1 MIHAAYKI
9 FCFVILFPFIL
20 SAQQNKWYDDLMLN
34 GFVSTSYSYNFNI
47 PASGTNQFRVFDFEN
62 NTFKLDAAELVF
74 QKALT
79 NPGDAGFRVDL
90 TSGSSIPRVVT
101 STKDSEDIDLHQIYL
116 SYIAKIGNGLRID
129 AGKFVTHLGYEVIE
143 GYDGYNDNA
152 SRSFL
157 FGYAIPYTHT
167 GVRVSYPF
175 SKQFS
180 TMVLVTN
187 GWDNTTDNNKS
198 KSIGAQVSYTP
209 TDRISFT
216 GNFISGPELNNNNS
230 QNRSVYDLLGQI
242 KITDKFSIGGYG
254 VYGTEQ
260 KTGIGGENAQWY
272 GAAWYLRY
280 YFCEDFSL
288 ALREEIFNDWD
299 GTRTG
304 IAQRLDEI
312 TITPEYKI
320 NKNIIV
326 RGDLR
331 YDKSNQEV
339 FEKENQFLN
348 HQLTVSLNM
357 LFVL

>member
-1 MIHAAYKI
+1 MKFFY
-9 FCFVILFPFIL
+9 LFLLCPFIL
-20 SAQQNKWYDDLMLN
+20 SAQTKWYDEFGLN
-34 GFVSTSYSYNFNI
+34 GFLSTSYSYNFNK
-47 PASGTNQFRVFDFEN
+47 PESSKNTFRVFDFN
-62 NTFKLDAAELVF
+62 DNSFNIDVAELVF

-79 NPGDAGFRVDL
+79 NPGDAGFRIDL
-90 TSGSSIPRVVT
+90 TAGSSIPRVVK
-101 STKDSEDIDLHQIYL
+101 STRDTEDIDLHQIYL

-167 GVRVSYPF
+167 GVRASYPF

-180 TMVLVTN
+180 AMVLVTN
-187 GWDNTTDNNKS
+187 GWDNTTDNNKV

-209 TDRISFT
+209 TDKISFA
-216 GNFISGPELNNNNS
+216 GNFIGGAEQDNNS
-230 QNRSVYDLLGQI
+230 SHERYVYDITGQI
-242 KITDKFSIGGYG
+242 KLTDQLSIGGYG
-254 VYGTEQ
+254 VYGSEQ
-260 KTGIGGENAQWY
+260 KAVISGEDAKWY
-272 GAAWYLRY
+272 GAALYVRY
-280 YFCEDFSL
+280 NLCEDFSF
-288 ALREEIFNDWD
+288 ALRTETFNDWS

-320 NKNIIV
+320 NKNVIV
-326 RGDLR
+326 RGDFR
-331 YDKSNQEV
+331 YDKSNREV
-339 FEKENQFLN
+339 FEQENQFLN

-357 LFVL
+357 LFIL